1 VTQTA
6 FGMPPGD
13 FGAAFTDA
21 AARFF
26 DLLKAF
32 AAQPPPLPG
41 QPPDWTSFAATL
53 GAQFEQWL
61 KASPAAGAAFAA
73 ATGFPGGAFPGA
85 GPAWPPGAVPIG
97 PAAASAGEAEGTWA
111 LLMKLGQ
118 LQAQLTQHWS
128 QIASGAAQRF
138 MERLR
143 TAGRTDLSP
152 DNALALY
159 ESWVECA
166 EEAYAASVRTAEFS
180 RLQAELTN
188 TAMALLLA
196 QRRQAEALAR
206 AWGLP
211 TREEADALQRQ
222 IRQLRQQLSERASPP
237 RSAGTD
243 TRAAT
248 PRTKPRKRPSKP
260 PAAAARRARR
270 GGARRGRR

>member
-1 VTQTA
+1 MTQSA
-6 FGMPPGD
+6 FGIPPGES
-13 FGAAFTDA
+13 GEAFTAA

-32 AAQPPPLPG
+32 AAQPQPTPG

-53 GAQFEQWL
+53 AGQFEQWL
-61 KASPAAGAAFAA
+61 RAAPAAGAAFAA
-73 ATGFPGGAFPGA
+73 ATGFPAGAF
-85 GPAWPPGAVPIG
+85 PGAVPIG
-97 PAAASAGEAEGTWA
+97 PAAASAAPGEGTWE

-128 QIASGAAQRF
+128 EIASSAAQRF

-143 TAGRTDLSP
+143 AAGRTDLTP

-159 ESWVECA
+159 ETWVECA

-180 RLQAELTN
+180 RLQAQLTN

-222 IRQLRQQLSERASPP
+222 IRELRQQLEERAAGSPADAAAP
-237 RSAGTD
+237 RPKRKGPAKPA
-243 TRAAT
+243 RAAG
-248 PRTKPRKRPSKP
+248 
-260 PAAAARRARR
+260 ARARR
-270 GGARRGRR
+270 RGARRGRR

>member
-1 VTQTA
+1 MTQTA
-6 FGMPPGD
+6 FGIPPGD
-13 FGAAFTDA
+13 SGAAFTDA

-32 AAQPPPLPG
+32 AAQPQPMPG
-41 QPPDWTSFAATL
+41 QPPDWTSLAATL
-53 GAQFEQWL
+53 GSQFEQWL
-61 KASPAAGAAFAA
+61 RASPAAGAAFAA
-73 ATGFPGGAFPGA
+73 TTGFPGGAFPGA
-85 GPAWPPGAVPIG
+85 GSGAVPIG
-97 PAAASAGEAEGTWA
+97 PAASSSAPGEGTWE

-128 QIASGAAQRF
+128 HIASSAAQRF
-138 MERLR
+138 LERLR
-143 TAGRTDLSP
+143 AAGRTDLTP

-159 ESWVECA
+159 ETWVECA

-188 TAMALLLA
+188 TAMALLLV

-222 IRQLRQQLSERASPP
+222 IRELRQQLNERAAPP
-237 RSAGTD
+237 NAAS
-243 TRAAT
+243 RAARAAA
-248 PRTKPRKRPSKP
+248 PRAKQRKRPSKP
-260 PAAAARRARR
+260 PAAASGRARR
-270 GGARRGRR
+270 GGSRRGRR